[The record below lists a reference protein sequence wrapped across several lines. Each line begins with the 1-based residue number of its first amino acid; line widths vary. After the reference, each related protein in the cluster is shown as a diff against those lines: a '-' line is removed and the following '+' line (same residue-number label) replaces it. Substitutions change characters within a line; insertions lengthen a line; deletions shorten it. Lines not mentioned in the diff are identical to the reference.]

1 MMVTTGLTNHL
12 WQSTLFALLAGQL
25 TLALR
30 QERARVRYWLWL
42 AASVKFLIPFAWF
55 SALGSRLA
63 LVSGIEVA
71 RGHRFY
77 EAIQVMAGR
86 TSGALIPGFTDHI
99 SVFAALWLSGFLA
112 VLAWGC
118 LRWRKFSRTIANAVC
133 LQDGREVETLRRVAG
148 KLDFRPTEIMQSA
161 VANEPGVFGIVTPV
175 LIWPEGISDGLS
187 NVELEAI
194 LTHEV
199 RHIQRRDNLTAAIH
213 MMVQALFW
221 FHPLVWWL
229 GARLVEERE
238 RACDEDV
245 VALGSEPRA
254 YAAGILKVCEFC
266 LRAPLPCMSGVSGGD
281 LKQRMVWIMTN
292 HVRHELGFGKKLAI
306 GMVALT
312 CIAGPVAVGL
322 VHASEARSESAS
334 PSVVVAAAEQ
344 DAGRVQASKH
354 EMMGLVVK
362 KVNPVYPDSARKAK
376 IQGEVLL
383 HATIGKEGN
392 VEKLEVVRG
401 PAELAPAAVEAVK
414 QWKYRPYTKDG
425 HLVEVETDI
434 TVNFTLM
441 E

>member
-1 MMVTTGLTNHL
+1 MMSSLTNHL
-12 WQSTLFALLAGQL
+12 WQSTLFALLAGLL
-25 TLALR
+25 TLTLR

-55 SALGSRLA
+55 SALGSRFA
-63 LVSGIEVA
+63 SVSGIGVV

-77 EAIQVMAGR
+77 DAMEVMAGR
-86 TSGALIPGFTDHI
+86 TSGVVIPGFADHI
-99 SVFAALWLSGFLA
+99 SVFAALWLCGFLGVVA
-112 VLAWGC
+112 CWC
-118 LRWRKFSRTIANAVC
+118 LRWRKFSRTVADAAS
-133 LQDGREVETLRRVAG
+133 LQEGREVETLRRVAG
-148 KLDFRPTEIMQSA
+148 KLGLQPTEIVQSA
-161 VANEPGVFGIVTPV
+161 VAHEPGVFGIVTPV
-175 LIWPEGISDGLS
+175 LIWPEGISDALS
-187 NVELEAI
+187 DVELEAI
-194 LTHEV
+194 LTHEA

-213 MMVQALFW
+213 MMVEAFFW
-221 FHPLVWWL
+221 FHPLVWWM
-229 GARLVEERE
+229 GARLVVERE

-292 HVRHELGFGKKLAI
+292 RVLHELGFGKKMAI
-306 GMVALT
+306 GVVALT

-334 PSVVVAAAEQ
+334 PSTVIASTEQ
-344 DAGRVQASKH
+344 GGERVQASKN

-362 KVNPVYPDSARKAK
+362 KVPPVYPEAAKKAHV
-376 IQGEVLL
+376 QGEVVLR
-383 HATIGKEGN
+383 ATIGKKGD
-392 VEKLEVVRG
+392 VENLQLVSG
-401 PAELAPAAVEAVK
+401 SPQLAPAAIEAVK
-414 QWKYRPYTKDG
+414 QWKYRPYMKDG
-425 HLVEVETDI
+425 HAVEVETDI